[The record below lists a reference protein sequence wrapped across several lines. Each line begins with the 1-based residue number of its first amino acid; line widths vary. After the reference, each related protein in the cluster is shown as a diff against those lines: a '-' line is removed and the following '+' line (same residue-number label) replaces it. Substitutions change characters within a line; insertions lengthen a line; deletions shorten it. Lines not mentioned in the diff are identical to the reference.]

1 MAIRVGDRATS
12 KFVVDDATM
21 RWFREV
27 SGDASRIHCDAAYAK
42 SLGYDDV
49 IVYGGIV
56 LMHLSNLL
64 GTRIP
69 GMNGTSIAWSIN
81 YHRPLYVGEASEILL
96 EVVYVSPAT
105 RIVEGRFRI
114 MAGEKSVATGT
125 TQSIVP
131 AGEIEV

>member
-1 MAIRVGDRATS
+1 MPIRVGDRATS
-12 KFVVDDATM
+12 KFVVDDAAM
-21 RWFREV
+21 RRFREA

-42 SLGYDDV
+42 SRGFDDV

-56 LMHLSNLL
+56 LMHLSHLL

-81 YHRPLYVGEASEILL
+81 YHKPLYVGEASEILL
-96 EVVYVSPAT
+96 EVVHVSPAT
-105 RIVEGRFRI
+105 GVVEGRFRV
-114 MAGEKSVATGT
+114 MAGEKAVATGT

-131 AGEIEV
+131 ADEIEV